1 MKKFNLLSVSLFNF
15 LFFVAYLVL
24 MISEVNNVNGSET
37 EAGAGIVLALF
48 IAISIFPIA
57 ITGVI
62 FIIQLVLKLCKAPN
76 QIRVVINYIEMVL
89 ALILWAFICVSFMM
103 DSVPF
108 LSLIIG
114 AGVFAI
120 YNIISL
126 ILMSINIAR
135 YGA

>member
-24 MISEVNNVNGSET
+24 MIIEVNNVNGSET

-76 QIRVVINYIEMVL
+76 QI
-89 ALILWAFICVSFMM
+89 
-103 DSVPF
+103 
-108 LSLIIG
+108 
-114 AGVFAI
+114 
-120 YNIISL
+120 
-126 ILMSINIAR
+126 
-135 YGA
+135 